1 MRLRETL
8 TNGMA
13 LMSKIKPQYV
23 QEYIDRHGK
32 VRRYFRRP
40 NCKRIFLP
48 GSPGS
53 DEFMAVYQATLGS
66 QPSLDI
72 DAGRRKQG
80 SIDALM
86 VSYLKS
92 GLFTKG
98 LADET
103 QRMRRNILDRFRTK
117 HGAKIVRT
125 LERRYI
131 VAILEKKKRHAQ
143 KNWLKTIR
151 GLMLFAIRENYV
163 RTILQPAF

>member
-1 MRLRETL
+1 
-8 TNGMA
+8 
-13 LMSKIKPQYV
+13 MSKIKLQYV

-53 DEFMAVYQATLGS
+53 DEFMAVYQAALGS

-72 DAGRRKQG
+72 GAGRSKQ
-80 SIDALM
+80 A
-86 VSYLKS
+86 
-92 GLFTKG
+92 
-98 LADET
+98 
-103 QRMRRNILDRFRTK
+103 
-117 HGAKIVRT
+117 
-125 LERRYI
+125 
-131 VAILEKKKRHAQ
+131 
-143 KNWLKTIR
+143 IR